1 MIFYFCGP
9 CCWTGDISEKD
20 AVVVGEELIVAEKAT
35 DGEKPEGI
43 EEKVDSTPVKSKSE
57 DTKEQVVVAEEIPA
71 PGIVLTTKRTKSS
84 KVSNMWNCSTSCGDV
99 MAFPGSLGSVT

>member
-1 MIFYFCGP
+1 M
-9 CCWTGDISEKD
+9 
-20 AVVVGEELIVAEKAT
+20 VVGEELIVEEKAS

-43 EEKVDSTPVKSKSE
+43 EEKVDSTPVKSKTE

-84 KVSNMWNCSTSCGDV
+84 KVSNM
-99 MAFPGSLGSVT
+99 